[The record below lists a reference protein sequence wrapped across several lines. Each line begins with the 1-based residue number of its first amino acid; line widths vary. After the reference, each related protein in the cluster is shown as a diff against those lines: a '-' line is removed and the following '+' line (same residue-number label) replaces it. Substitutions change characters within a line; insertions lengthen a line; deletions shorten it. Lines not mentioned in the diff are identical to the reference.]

1 MRSTLLFVIAFGL
14 LFGCK
19 EDDITPE
26 NRTLDVTLLQQYS
39 WENRS
44 EVEEQAVDQPVVYK
58 YAKRITLLFNE
69 IQFAHKTESYFL
81 TKPEKMGNISFLP
94 ALDNGEFY
102 GDYTVSA
109 PDSILT
115 FNFSYS
121 NPVNNRWNA
130 HVDTVNSSIK
140 YKILQLDQRK
150 LEIKPLS
157 DMLIDGTHQSII
169 FKPSG
174 K

>member
-1 MRSTLLFVIAFGL
+1 MRLTLLFVFAFGL

-19 EDDITPE
+19 EDDLAPE
-26 NRTLDVTLLQQYS
+26 NKTLDVSLLQQYS

-58 YAKRITLLFNE
+58 YAKRITLAFNE
-69 IQFAHKTESYFL
+69 IQFSHKTESYFL
-81 TKPEKMGNISFLP
+81 TKPEKMGNINFIP

-102 GDYTVSA
+102 GDYTISA

-121 NPVNNRWNA
+121 NPANSEWNVNA
-130 HVDTVNSSIK
+130 DTVNSSIK

-157 DMLIDGTHQSII
+157 DMQIDGTHQSIT
-169 FKPSG
+169 FQPTG

>member
-69 IQFAHKTESYFL
+69 IQLAHKTESYFL

-157 DMLIDGTHQSII
+157 DMQIDGTHQSII